1 MMDCVRFGIVI
12 EALHHLPIWA
22 AVQNG
27 WYRDRGLDVE
37 LSVMHGIDEVTS
49 ALKAGTIDI
58 CVGSPEHVIDD
69 VEQGG
74 SLRIVGG
81 NVSRPTHYLIVQPE
95 ITSLRGLDGK
105 TLGVSAL
112 TGGTSSLFVD
122 VLGQVGLD
130 QSRYHIVA
138 AGVVPPRHEKLLS
151 GEIDAAMQTDP
162 HNYIAEDAGLGNLG
176 PVSQWIPYVMF
187 SSFNSNL
194 AWSEPH
200 AATLTRVLGAT
211 IEASRWMYEQRAAA
225 VDLASAWMG
234 IDRRYAERAWDDLV
248 GGECVPADLHVK
260 RAALQKTLDLMER
273 DRGVAF
279 GPSVGPEKYVML
291 DYLEAAQRAL
301 GVPVRAMPDQ

>member
-1 MMDCVRFGIVI
+1 MDRVRFGIVI

-37 LSVMHGIDEVTS
+37 LSIIHGIDQVTA
-49 ALKAGTIDI
+49 ALKAGMIDL
-58 CVGSPEHVIDD
+58 CVGSPEHVVHD
-69 VEQGG
+69 VEQRG

-95 ITSLRGLDGK
+95 IKSLRDLEGK

-122 VLGQVGLD
+122 VLSQVGLD

-138 AGVVPPRHEKLLS
+138 AGVVPPRHAKLMNR
-151 GEIDAAMQTDP
+151 EIDAAMQTDP

-194 AWSEPH
+194 TWSEAH
-200 AATLTRVLGAT
+200 GATLTRVLGAT
-211 IEASRWMYEQRAAA
+211 IEASQWMYKHRSAA
-225 VDLASAWMG
+225 VDLTSAWMG
-234 IDRRYAERAWDDLV
+234 IDQRYAERAWDDLV

-260 RAALQKTLDLMER
+260 RTALQKTLDLMER
-273 DRGVAF
+273 DRGVAL
-279 GPSVGPEKYVML
+279 GPSAIPEKYVKL
-291 DYLEAAQRAL
+291 DYLEAAQRSL
-301 GVPVRAMPDQ
+301 GLPVCTMPNQ